1 MKFREREL
9 RVRVREKGLVWGG
22 VLKEGRRLGEAG
34 SCGGRLECEKGFKRR
49 ECGAWFSIVEVIV
62 LFFFL
67 LDLVL
72 GLFWGLV
79 GRVTLEGSVMTRGSV
94 VH

>member
-62 LFFFL
+62 LFFFFGL
-67 LDLVL
+67 T
-72 GLFWGLV
+72 LFWAFFGVWWAESLW
-79 GRVTLEGSVMTRGSV
+79 RVV
-94 VH
+94 